1 MRYGQRSVASVS
13 ETVVL
18 TEADGACAAL
28 IQEMRDRAGMTVP
41 QLASALGVSVGA
53 VQQYLYRARG
63 VGGSSTL
70 RWFLRLAAV
79 CACEVTITF
88 PARRAGRPA
97 VGLRGRV

>member
-41 QLASALGVSVGA
+41 QLASALG
-53 VQQYLYRARG
+53 
-63 VGGSSTL
+63 
-70 RWFLRLAAV
+70 
-79 CACEVTITF
+79 
-88 PARRAGRPA
+88 
-97 VGLRGRV
+97 